1 MKYNKIVSLILLVL
15 CIFISCGIGVLLRKN
30 ALREGAK
37 FNLKSIGKFVKKNA
51 NLQSLGKLA
60 NTGLNLG
67 EGALALGAGQLQNA
81 LSKSKKTGNQLA
93 SELQVQIQNPY
104 DTLKTWNDATK
115 KALDAENLASQTNKE
130 VDIIQSKT
138 LRKAADDLYQ
148 VALESIKYAETKA
161 VESATTNPINHIKNI
176 KSSTM
181 EIINSVETDENKLTK
196 IMNNVVLPN
205 EPNNFEIVAN
215 LKNIA
220 NDTTITDS
228 EKLAKL
234 RTLVS

>member
-1 MKYNKIVSLILLVL
+1 M
-15 CIFISCGIGVLLRKN
+15 
-30 ALREGAK
+30 
-37 FNLKSIGKFVKKNA
+37 
-51 NLQSLGKLA
+51 
-60 NTGLNLG
+60 G
-67 EGALALGAGQLQNA
+67 EGSAVQEIATA
-81 LSKSKKTGNQLA
+81 KKTGNQLA